1 MKKRLFAGLIASA
14 MMASMLAGCGG
25 SSGSNGNAQGGDKAS
40 GDGYSMTLIMSLRDE
55 FLSTLEAGSK
65 SAADELGV
73 TLASQDAQNDT
84 GKMLQFIESA
94 KNAGDDAVLINLVD
108 AATAQQCIEAAGDMK
123 VVFVNRA
130 PSDTSVLEAGKSVAV
145 VSNENTSGYYQGEFL
160 ANYFK
165 DKGKTE
171 IKYLMLQGTLGLVHT
186 EQRSASVLKALED
199 NGIKATQAAAP
210 LVADYDR
217 ANAMDMISPLL
228 GNTEFDCII
237 ANNDAMALGAVEALK
252 AKGMDPTSIPIVGI
266 DATVDGIQAI
276 KDGTLAMTVFQDA
289 NGQGYGA
296 VKAAVNLIEG
306 KAINDGTDYETDETG
321 NICWVPF
328 EPVTPDNVADY
339 EYAHRQEERD
349 IEPMSLS
356 KIKQDNGVKSSEPRI
371 YPRNDRYCQG
381 IPRCTR
387 TERRTAQGAARYRSY
402 ADGRKRRRQVYLDEM
417 SNRHSSA
424 YIRQDCI

>member
-25 SSGSNGNAQGGDKAS
+25 SSGSNGNAQGGDKTS

-306 KAINDGTDYETDETG
+306 KAINDGTNYETDETG

-339 EYAHRQEERD
+339 E
-349 IEPMSLS
+349 
-356 KIKQDNGVKSSEPRI
+356 
-371 YPRNDRYCQG
+371 
-381 IPRCTR
+381 
-387 TERRTAQGAARYRSY
+387 
-402 ADGRKRRRQVYLDEM
+402 
-417 SNRHSSA
+417 
-424 YIRQDCI
+424 

>member
-65 SAADELGV
+65 SGADELGV

-339 EYAHRQEERD
+339 E
-349 IEPMSLS
+349 
-356 KIKQDNGVKSSEPRI
+356 
-371 YPRNDRYCQG
+371 
-381 IPRCTR
+381 
-387 TERRTAQGAARYRSY
+387 
-402 ADGRKRRRQVYLDEM
+402 
-417 SNRHSSA
+417 
-424 YIRQDCI
+424 

>member
-1 MKKRLFAGLIASA
+1 MKRRIFAGLIASA

-210 LVADYDR
+210 LVAL
-217 ANAMDMISPLL
+217 P
-228 GNTEFDCII
+228 
-237 ANNDAMALGAVEALK
+237 
-252 AKGMDPTSIPIVGI
+252 
-266 DATVDGIQAI
+266 
-276 KDGTLAMTVFQDA
+276 
-289 NGQGYGA
+289 
-296 VKAAVNLIEG
+296 
-306 KAINDGTDYETDETG
+306 
-321 NICWVPF
+321 
-328 EPVTPDNVADY
+328 
-339 EYAHRQEERD
+339 
-349 IEPMSLS
+349 
-356 KIKQDNGVKSSEPRI
+356 
-371 YPRNDRYCQG
+371 
-381 IPRCTR
+381 
-387 TERRTAQGAARYRSY
+387 
-402 ADGRKRRRQVYLDEM
+402 
-417 SNRHSSA
+417 
-424 YIRQDCI
+424 